1 MTTGAGD
8 GGDTF
13 LLSGER
19 VAKDCLRIEACGH
32 LDELV
37 AALGVARAAAQPP
50 AVQRELMALQ
60 RALFVVGA
68 ELSTT
73 PGGRRRLQRRVDARM
88 VRALEARRR
97 ALAAQ
102 RPPPR
107 GFVLPGASLA
117 EAYLHFARAVARR
130 CECRVVALARRNE
143 MTNPHL
149 LAWLNR
155 LSYVLWL
162 LARPVRPSSRPM
174 EKKRASGQRLGKSA
188 S

>member
-1 MTTGAGD
+1 MQRGWSMTTGAGD

-50 AVQRELMALQ
+50 AVQRELLALQ

-68 ELSTT
+68 ELSAT
-73 PGGRRRLQRRVDARM
+73 PAGRRRLQRRVDSRM
-88 VRALEARRR
+88 VQALEARRR
-97 ALAAQ
+97 ALEKH
-102 RPPPR
+102 RPSH
-107 GFVLPGASLA
+107 GFVLPGDTLA
-117 EAYLHFARAVARR
+117 EAYLHLARAVARR

-162 LARPVRPSSRPM
+162 LAR
-174 EKKRASGQRLGKSA
+174 SA
-188 S
+188 GTDRRRSPGA

>member
-50 AVQRELMALQ
+50 AVQRELLALQ
-60 RALFVVGA
+60 RALFIVGA
-68 ELSTT
+68 ELSAT
-73 PGGRRRLQRRVDARM
+73 PGGRRRLRRRVDARM
-88 VRALEARRR
+88 VRALEARCR
-97 ALAAQ
+97 ALAAN

-107 GFVLPGASLA
+107 GFVLPGASLP
-117 EAYLHFARAVARR
+117 EAYLHLARAVARR

-155 LSYVLWL
+155 FSYLLWL
-162 LARPVRPSSRPM
+162 LARPEGAAAQPVGPKRTSAHRP
-174 EKKRASGQRLGKSA
+174 GKSG

>member
-1 MTTGAGD
+1 MTTGD
-8 GGDTF
+8 RGDTF

-19 VAKDCLRIEACGH
+19 VAKDCLRIEACGL

-37 AALGVARAAAQPP
+37 AALGVARAVAPP
-50 AVQRELMALQ
+50 PDLRRELLALQ
-60 RALFVVGA
+60 RTLFVLGA
-68 ELSTT
+68 ELSAT
-73 PGGRRRLQRRVDARM
+73 PGSRRPLRRRMDARRVQVLNARC
-88 VRALEARRR
+88 RALESQLPA
-97 ALAAQ
+97 
-102 RPPPR
+102 PR
-107 GFVLPGASLA
+107 GFIIPGAA
-117 EAYLHFARAVARR
+117 PVEAHLHLARAVARR

-162 LARPVRPSSRPM
+162 LARPAGASARPVGPKRTSAHRP
-174 EKKRASGQRLGKSA
+174 GKSG